1 MTRGRKKD
9 PTIPITRS
17 LAQQRDYRARRAQ
30 YIADL
35 EKKCHLLE
43 MENYDLRQE
52 LRYLSVPTPYV
63 NPASGHDLSP
73 LTDMERFKNVA
84 TLSDAAPRPR
94 LGIPPSLPSSSTP
107 SLAPSSPTNS
117 HTTAEVEESDVPP
130 KPKVRRRVPR
140 FLRDLCMMKTN
151 RKAVYR

>member
-52 LRYLSVPTPYV
+52 LRYLNAPSPYV
-63 NPASGHDLSP
+63 NPASGHDLSH
-73 LTDMERFKNVA
+73 LTDMERFEKAA

-94 LGIPPSLPSSSTP
+94 LRFPPSLPSSSTP
-107 SLAPSSPTNS
+107 SLAPSSPANS
-117 HTTAEVEESDVPP
+117 HTTAEAEESDVPQ
-130 KPKVRRRVPR
+130 KSKVCRRVPR
-140 FLRDLCMMKTN
+140 FPRDILRDEDESEG
-151 RKAVYR
+151 RV